1 MRNTSLIEV
10 KRLTSLR
17 RVLQL
22 TYYSQHAPQQ
32 QAPHTNTRTQVHAHT
47 HTHTHTH
54 KHTYTHTHI
63 HTHTHKHKHKHTLYM
78 THVGALALFNLERNL
93 RNFEGDGPQLGVIG
107 VWEARQL
114 PANLPP
120 LLTLQMSLH
129 DSTGAAAACESPTV
143 TNVTN
148 VTQRLNWG
156 GSCLRISLNHF
167 MSLHNIAY
175 RAGLQ
180 LEEYRA
186 GFHVAQQYRN
196 IDRLLH

>member
-54 KHTYTHTHI
+54 IHTYTHTHI
-63 HTHTHKHKHKHTLYM
+63 HTHTHKHKHKHTIYM

-107 VWEARQL
+107 VWEARLL

-120 LLTLQMSLH
+120 LLTLQMSLN
-129 DSTGAAAACESPTV
+129 DSTGAAAACASPSTI
-143 TNVTN
+143 
-148 VTQRLNWG
+148 
-156 GSCLRISLNHF
+156 SCRSTISPIEQVCSWKSIEQVF
-167 MSLHNIAY
+167 MSLNNIAISIACY
-175 RAGLQ
+175 ISMR
-180 LEEYRA
+180 
-186 GFHVAQQYRN
+186 
-196 IDRLLH
+196 DSW